1 MTISSSATDIRSRF
15 PQGKVGK
22 AAYVDSNDITRTLIN
37 SDPQAVQV
45 TTYTVDSASNSTTYT
60 LTVDGFTASYTSDA
74 SATTAEIA
82 AGIKAAIDANP
93 SITGR
98 LTASVLS
105 NVVTLT
111 GNYPGISFT
120 ASDSSGDTTIATTTA
135 AATADA
141 VGFGRLM
148 VTGGYQTDE
157 ANELGKLCKAAALTA
172 QVDSYLITYD
182 ASVLINVTI
191 TVDGLTYQA
200 SYTMA
205 TDLDTSLDALV
216 VLING
221 ATMGLPA
228 NTVIATATPATA
240 TTLVLTSEVAGK
252 PFTSSVT
259 FGAGADTAA
268 AVLTQT
274 APVSSDIN
282 RAARGVSMFAYDAEI
297 PTIAGTEATYAA
309 NSGVT
314 VMQKGSIWVASSQ
327 SPTHLGAVYVETG
340 VTADNGKFFTTSSS
354 TRLLLSGAKWERD
367 ERSTQTD
374 NIAVLRVS
382 F

>member
-1 MTISSSATDIRSRF
+1 MTISTLATDIRSRF
-15 PQGKVGK
+15 PQGKIGK
-22 AAYVDSNDITRTLIN
+22 AVYVDTNDVTRTLIN

-141 VGFGRLM
+141 VAFGRLM
-148 VTGGYQTDE
+148 ITGGYQTDE
-157 ANELGKLCKAAALTA
+157 ANELGKLCKAAAFTA
-172 QVDSYLITYD
+172 QV
-182 ASVLINVTI
+182 ATI
-191 TVDGLTYQA
+191 TVDYAA
-200 SYTMA
+200 SEVYTISIQMTDGSAPLAVSVTADTDDA
-205 TDLDTSLDALV
+205 TTATAIRAALNA
-216 VLING
+216 I
-221 ATMGLPA
+221 MPA
-228 NTVIATATPATA
+228 NTVVVTGATDQVILTAEVPGKGFITSVGLKSGTIARLALVETTPRSY
-240 TTLVLTSEVAGK
+240 LTDVN
-252 PFTSSVT
+252 
-259 FGAGADTAA
+259 
-268 AVLTQT
+268 
-274 APVSSDIN
+274 I
-282 RAARGVSMFAYDAEI
+282 AARGVSMFAYDAEI
-297 PTIAGTEATYAA
+297 PTVAGTEATYAA

-314 VMQKGSIWVASSQ
+314 VTQKGVVWVASSQ
-327 SPTHLGAVYVETG
+327 DPTFLADVYVETG
-340 VTADNGKFFTTSSS
+340 VTADNGKFFTTSSA
-354 TRLLLSGAKWERD
+354 TRIRLVGAKWERN

-374 NIAVLRVS
+374 NIAALRVS

>member
-22 AAYVDSNDITRTLIN
+22 PVEVNVNDVTRTLIN

-98 LTASVLS
+98 LTATVSS

-111 GNYPGISFT
+111 GNYPGISFS

-141 VGFGRLM
+141 VAFGRLM
-148 VTGGYQTDE
+148 VTGGYQTDD
-157 ANELGKLCKAAALTA
+157 ANELGKLCKAAAFTA
-172 QVDSYLITYD
+172 QV
-182 ASVLINVTI
+182 ATI
-191 TVDGLTYQA
+191 TVDYAASEVYYIAIQMTDGSAPLTVA
-200 SYTMA
+200 VAADTDDA
-205 TDLDTSLDALV
+205 TTATAIRAALNA
-216 VLING
+216 I
-221 ATMGLPA
+221 MPA
-228 NTVIATATPATA
+228 NTVVVTGATDQVILTAEVPGKGFITSVGLKSGTIARLALVETTPRSY
-240 TTLVLTSEVAGK
+240 LTDVN
-252 PFTSSVT
+252 V
-259 FGAGADTAA
+259 
-268 AVLTQT
+268 
-274 APVSSDIN
+274 
-282 RAARGVSMFAYDAEI
+282 AARGISLFSYDVEV
-297 PTIAGTEATYAA
+297 PTIAGSEASYPA
-309 NSGVT
+309 NSGVQ
-314 VMQKGSIWVASSQ
+314 VMQKGLVWVSNSQ
-327 SPTHLGAVYVETG
+327 DPTVGADVYVETG
-340 VTADNGKFFTTSSS
+340 VTADNGKLFTTGSA
-354 TRLLLSGAKWERD
+354 TRIRLTGAKWERN

-374 NIAVLRVS
+374 NIAAVRVS

>member
-22 AAYVDSNDITRTLIN
+22 PVEVNVNDVTRTLIN

-98 LTASVLS
+98 LTATVAS

-111 GNYPGISFT
+111 GNYPGISFS

-141 VGFGRLM
+141 VAFGRLM

-157 ANELGKLCKAAALTA
+157 ANELGKLCKAAAFTA
-172 QVDSYLITYD
+172 QV
-182 ASVLINVTI
+182 ATI
-191 TVDGLTYQA
+191 TVDYAAGEVYYISIQMTDGSAPLTVA
-200 SYTMA
+200 VAADTDDA
-205 TDLDTSLDALV
+205 TTATAIRAALNA
-216 VLING
+216 I
-221 ATMGLPA
+221 MPA
-228 NTVIATATPATA
+228 NTVLVTGATDQVILTAEVPGKAFITSVGLKSGTIARLALVETTPRSYSTD
-240 TTLVLTSEVAGK
+240 VN
-252 PFTSSVT
+252 
-259 FGAGADTAA
+259 
-268 AVLTQT
+268 
-274 APVSSDIN
+274 I
-282 RAARGVSMFAYDAEI
+282 AARGISLFSYDVEV
-297 PTIAGTEATYAA
+297 PTVAGTEASYPA
-309 NSGVT
+309 NSGVQ
-314 VMQKGSIWVASSQ
+314 VMQKGLVWVSNSQ
-327 SPTHLGAVYVETG
+327 DPTFGADVYVETG
-340 VTADNGKFFTTSSS
+340 VTADNGKLFTTSSS
-354 TRLLLSGAKWERD
+354 TRIRLTGAKWERN

-374 NIAVLRVS
+374 NIAAVRVS